1 MSYIYFFSKYLY
13 IRDMIEIIQ
22 KYGPIIASSM
32 TVGSLVFVSGR
43 ESNRLD
49 EVIRKAH
56 AAEVDRKSIQEIVF
70 DMHGRICSIEKD
82 IKYIKDKD

>member
-1 MSYIYFFSKYLY
+1 
-13 IRDMIEIIQ
+13 MIEVLQ
-22 KYGPIIASSM
+22 RYGPVIASSM
-32 TVGSLVFVSGR
+32 TVGSLIFVSGR

-56 AAEVDRKSIQEIVF
+56 AAETERKNIQEVVF

>member
-1 MSYIYFFSKYLY
+1 
-13 IRDMIEIIQ
+13 MIEIIQ

-56 AAEVDRKSIQEIVF
+56 AAEFERKSIQDVVF
-70 DMHGRICSIEKD
+70 DMHGRICSIEQD

>member
-1 MSYIYFFSKYLY
+1 
-13 IRDMIEIIQ
+13 MIEVLQ
-22 KYGPIIASSM
+22 RYGPVIASSM
-32 TVGSLVFVSGR
+32 TVGSLIFVSGR

-56 AAEVDRKSIQEIVF
+56 TAEIERKNIQEVVF

>member
-1 MSYIYFFSKYLY
+1 
-13 IRDMIEIIQ
+13 MIEVLQ
-22 KYGPIIASSM
+22 RYGPVFASSM
-32 TVGSLVFVSGR
+32 TVGSLIFVSGR

-56 AAEVDRKSIQEIVF
+56 TAEIERKNIQEIVF

>member
-1 MSYIYFFSKYLY
+1 
-13 IRDMIEIIQ
+13 MIEVLQ
-22 KYGPIIASSM
+22 RYGPVIASSM
-32 TVGSLVFVSGR
+32 TVGSLIFVSGR
-43 ESNRLD
+43 VSNRLD

-56 AAEVDRKSIQEIVF
+56 TAEIERKTIQEVVF

>member
-1 MSYIYFFSKYLY
+1 
-13 IRDMIEIIQ
+13 MIEVLQ
-22 KYGPIIASSM
+22 RYVPVIASSM
-32 TVGSLVFVSGR
+32 TVGSLIFVSGR

-56 AAEVDRKSIQEIVF
+56 AAETERKNIQEVVF

>member
-1 MSYIYFFSKYLY
+1 
-13 IRDMIEIIQ
+13 MIEVLQ
-22 KYGPIIASSM
+22 RYGPVIASSM
-32 TVGSLVFVSGR
+32 TVGSLIFVSGR

-56 AAEVDRKSIQEIVF
+56 TAEIERKTIQEVVF

>member
-1 MSYIYFFSKYLY
+1 
-13 IRDMIEIIQ
+13 MIEVLQ
-22 KYGPIIASSM
+22 RYGPIIASSM
-32 TVGSLVFVSGR
+32 TVGSLIFVSGR

-56 AAEVDRKSIQEIVF
+56 TAEIERKNIQEIVF

-82 IKYIKDKD
+82 IKYIKNKD

>member
-1 MSYIYFFSKYLY
+1 
-13 IRDMIEIIQ
+13 MIEVLQ
-22 KYGPIIASSM
+22 RYGPIIASSM
-32 TVGSLVFVSGR
+32 TVGSLIFVSGR

-56 AAEVDRKSIQEIVF
+56 TAEIERKNIQEIVF

>member
-1 MSYIYFFSKYLY
+1 
-13 IRDMIEIIQ
+13 MIEVLQ
-22 KYGPIIASSM
+22 RYGPVIASSM
-32 TVGSLVFVSGR
+32 TVGSLIFVSGR

-56 AAEVDRKSIQEIVF
+56 TAEIERKNIQEIVF